1 MENEIAEQIYQELNS
16 APETEIKRTITIRG
30 KTVEI
35 VEKYMKGRT
44 YSETAARL
52 IEMADRFYTE
62 FARSKRQGGQ

>member
-30 KTVEI
+30 KTVES

-44 YSETAARL
+44 YSETTARL

-62 FARSKRQGGQ
+62 FERSKRPGGQ